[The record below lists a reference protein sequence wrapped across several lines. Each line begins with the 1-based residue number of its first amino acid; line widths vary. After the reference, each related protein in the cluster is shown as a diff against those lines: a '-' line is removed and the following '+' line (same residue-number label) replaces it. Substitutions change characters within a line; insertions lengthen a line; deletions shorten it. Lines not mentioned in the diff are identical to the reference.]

1 MISGTRS
8 SGDKN
13 SSNKFH
19 SVLPTFSQEGDDVAL
34 TSELSVVTI
43 DDNNSQKRTISRE
56 SRHTTTR
63 FVEIDRAEEMRP
75 RSGTGTG
82 AGNESESC
90 RCEGKDPEEGNP
102 PNGRSRQSSITAK
115 SAWGDESER
124 QDILK
129 GEGEESSIGGS
140 AGGATEEEDPLTLV
154 LFGDSPDNTLRY
166 VSRFPFQP
174 DVFLY
179 EFFTHWFFPLSIPIV
194 LAVQGLTA
202 CQTKWFL
209 PSCHDVTS
217 FLRNLLWMTGL
228 AWAPLIYAI
237 VVQARWA
244 TLMVSVSYCFGF
256 FRWLIIAGKYASYR
270 PEHYQQAMT
279 DPNGDRGTV
288 RNLLIVLWYH
298 ITDAT
303 LEEQLKEVEE
313 LCDIDLESKT
323 LTLLNGA
330 RVNAKRYIR
339 QLLRQTYGQP
349 PSVGW
354 IFVARFPTLLI
365 CGFPVWCY
373 LEYAWNH
380 SYHFSGVHDVI
391 ITVLCIIQCWY
402 YAPVVFYFMIIGYF
416 HFSRQLDAQT
426 ALVNAVSRRQV
437 YDAGKQIRDLCMIDL
452 AKDDNLYVWNDVR
465 TLIHFY
471 GNTVA
476 NRISFNTMATVL
488 VVAFFVV
495 LLLQQALA
503 GIRDWKL
510 LTFIAVMFLV
520 LVGIAMA
527 TFVTGAQLNALDD
540 SVVTMLKGEALQLA
554 NQALAV
560 ADYVALQ
567 QTQSKL
573 LGLAE
578 YLRARRETNPV
589 TVMYLPASAS
599 LVSALVGG
607 VISGILIFLQ
617 IAINGVKV

>member
-1 MISGTRS
+1 MLSGSRS

-13 SSNKFH
+13 ASNKFH

-43 DDNNSQKRTISRE
+43 DDSQKHDP
-56 SRHTTTR
+56 HTNDLRSGTTR
-63 FVEIDRAEEMRP
+63 LVEIDRVEETRP
-75 RSGTGTG
+75 QSSSGVAQLGHRGRS
-82 AGNESESC
+82 
-90 RCEGKDPEEGNP
+90 EGEEGASSSTA
-102 PNGRSRQSSITAK
+102 RSRQGSLAK
-115 SAWGDESER
+115 SAWGDESL
-124 QDILK
+124 QQVSGK
-129 GEGEESSIGGS
+129 GDGGEEGDGL
-140 AGGATEEEDPLTLV
+140 AGGAPAEEEDPLTLV
-154 LFGDSPDNTLRY
+154 LFGDSPDNSLRY

-179 EFFTHWFFPLSIPIV
+179 EFFTHWLFPLSIPIV

-209 PSCHDVTS
+209 PSCHNISS
-217 FLRNLLWMTGL
+217 FLRNVFWLTGL

-237 VVQARWA
+237 SVQAKWA

-270 PEHYQQAMT
+270 PEQYQQAMT
-279 DPNGDRGTV
+279 DPNGDQATV
-288 RNLLIVLWYH
+288 RNLLILMWYQ
-298 ITDAT
+298 ITDST
-303 LEEQLKEVEE
+303 LEDQLKEVEE
-313 LCDIDLESKT
+313 LCEIDLESKT

-354 IFVARFPTLLI
+354 IFVARVPTLFI
-365 CGFPVWCY
+365 SGFPVWCY

-380 SYHFSGVHDVI
+380 PYHFSTVHDVI

-426 ALVNAVSRRQV
+426 ALANAISRRQV
-437 YDAGKQIRDLCMIDL
+437 YDAGKPIRDLCMIDL

-471 GNTVA
+471 GSTVA

-503 GIRDWKL
+503 GVRDWKL
-510 LTFIAVMFLV
+510 LTFIAIVFLV
-520 LVGIAMA
+520 LVGIALA
-527 TFVTGAQLNALDD
+527 TFVTGAQLNSLDD

-554 NQALAV
+554 NHALAV
-560 ADYVALQ
+560 SDYTAQ
-567 QTQSKL
+567 QQLQSKL

-607 VISGILIFLQ
+607 VVSGILIFLQ